1 MIAVTLT
8 CYSRVTKPCLVEQP
22 EPCLGCDWKSVL
34 YLHVYVCVLTKT
46 LGRYAPSKSLNPSPK
61 GGRTKRNS
69 QKLLGTGVQGRDVS
83 PTSPHLG
90 SVGMGMY
97 WDDQLGLARRI
108 RAVGGELV
116 GLNPRESGVHHRYTR
131 LTTLN

>member
-1 MIAVTLT
+1 M
-8 CYSRVTKPCLVEQP
+8 R
-22 EPCLGCDWKSVL
+22 
-34 YLHVYVCVLTKT
+34 
-46 LGRYAPSKSLNPSPK
+46 
-61 GGRTKRNS
+61 
-69 QKLLGTGVQGRDVS
+69 GTGVQGRDVS

-131 LTTLN
+131 LTTLKLIPYKKQTKQLRIPH

>member
-1 MIAVTLT
+1 MHNDARHAMMSVYEVTLSIVCRGPT
-8 CYSRVTKPCLVEQP
+8 SLERRQTQTYAWLGPSLDVRVCACHYEQEAPERVALVDLVHQ
-22 EPCLGCDWKSVL
+22 
-34 YLHVYVCVLTKT
+34 
-46 LGRYAPSKSLNPSPK
+46 ASPP
-61 GGRTKRNS
+61 G
-69 QKLLGTGVQGRDVS
+69 GTGVLGQDVS
-83 PTSPHLG
+83 LTSPHLG